1 MKKQWFLVVMIF
13 LLVPWLLAGCG
24 IAQDVYDAVVAERDS
39 LIAQLQSVQSEL
51 DTAKSNLELAQ
62 NELDAK
68 LSEFESVQK
77 ELDTAK
83 AKLDSVQSEFD
94 TTKSA
99 LQSVQAQFDSAK
111 AELENV
117 KDELAETKKVYPPR
131 DFSSLSELREWLL
144 SNDVS
149 ERPASTNAENLYS
162 KALEIQEDALAD
174 GYRVSAWI
182 DYYPDEEMFYVLCQ
196 AVVDGDVWVWNP
208 EDDELVNFSDMTGL
222 LKLR

>member
-51 DTAKSNLELAQ
+51 DTAKSKLELAQ

-117 KDELAETKKVYPPR
+117 KDELTEIKEVYPPR
-131 DFSSLSELREWLL
+131 DFSSVKELRDWLI

-149 ERPASTNAENLYS
+149 ERPASTDAENLYS
-162 KALEIQEDALAD
+162 KALEIQEDALND
-174 GYRVSAWI
+174 GYIVSAWI
-182 DYYPDEEMFYVLCQ
+182 DYYPDEELFYVLCQ
-196 AVVDGDVWVWNP
+196 TVVQGDVWMWNP
-208 EDDELVNFSDMTGL
+208 EDDELANFSDMSGL